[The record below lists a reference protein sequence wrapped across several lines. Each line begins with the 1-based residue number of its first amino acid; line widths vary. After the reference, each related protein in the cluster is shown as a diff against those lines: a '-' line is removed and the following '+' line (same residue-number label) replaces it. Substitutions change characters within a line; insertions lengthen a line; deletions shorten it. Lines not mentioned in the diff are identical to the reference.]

1 MAAITAAMTMIIARS
16 KITIA
21 GSASLTLRNGNSLSG
36 KVVVVVVVALPDI
49 AGAAV
54 RAMKRSSNEFL
65 YNMLR

>member
-16 KITIA
+16 KITIV

-54 RAMKRSSNEFL
+54 RIMKRSSNEFL
-65 YNMLR
+65 YNMLK

>member
-21 GSASLTLRNGNSLSG
+21 GSASLMLRNGNSLSG

-65 YNMLR
+65 YNMLK

>member
-21 GSASLTLRNGNSLSG
+21 GSASLMLRNGNSLSG